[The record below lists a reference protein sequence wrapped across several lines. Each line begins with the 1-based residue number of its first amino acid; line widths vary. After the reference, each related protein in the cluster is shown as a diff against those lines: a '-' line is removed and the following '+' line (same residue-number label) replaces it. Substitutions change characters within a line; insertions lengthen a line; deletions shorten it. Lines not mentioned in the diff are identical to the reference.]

1 MRVLVTGGHGYVGG
15 RIAHHL
21 IQSGYKV
28 TLGSRQV
35 GGRAEWLPQADI
47 ANLDWGNQAAL
58 EKACKSMD
66 VVIHAAGMNAQDC
79 HKQPI
84 DALEFN
90 GVASSRL
97 AVAATT
103 VGVDKFVYFST
114 AHVYSNPL
122 QGFINEEVCPKNLDP
137 YATSHL
143 AGEYAIRNIWG
154 PKKNTP
160 IILRLSN
167 AIGAPM
173 HKNVNCWMLLVNDLC
188 LQAVQNKNLILRT
201 LGLQKRDFI
210 TLNDVSMAVEHLL
223 KIDISS
229 KENGI
234 FNIGSCLSI
243 TIFEMAHL
251 IASRCEVLFGFRPKI
266 TRPEGRI
273 TKINTE
279 ESIFIYDNKKLLST
293 GFNLGINFNREIDE
307 TLKMCARQNLR

>member
-15 RIAHHL
+15 RIAYHL

-35 GGRAEWLPQADI
+35 SGKPEWLPQADV
-47 ANLDWGNQAAL
+47 ASLDWGNQAAL
-58 EKACKSMD
+58 ENACNGVD
-66 VVIHAAGMNAQDC
+66 VVIHAAGMNAQEC

-97 AVAATT
+97 AVAATN
-103 VGVDKFVYFST
+103 VGVDKFVYLST
-114 AHVYSNPL
+114 AHIYLKPL
-122 QGFINEEVCPKNLDP
+122 QGLINEKVCPKNLDP
-137 YATSHL
+137 YASSHL
-143 AGEYAIRNIWG
+143 AGENAIRNIWG
-154 PKKNTP
+154 AEKNSP

-173 HKNVNCWMLLVNDLC
+173 HKNVNCWTLLVNDLC
-188 LQAVQNKNLILRT
+188 LQAVQNKNLVLRT

-229 KENGI
+229 EENGV
-234 FNIGSCLSI
+234 FNVGSRHSI
-243 TIFEMAHL
+243 TIFEMANL
-251 IASRCEVLFGFRPKI
+251 IACRCEALLGFKPNI
-266 TRPEGRI
+266 LRPEERGEE
-273 TKINTE
+273 INFE
-279 ESIFIYDNKKLLST
+279 EPPLIYDNKKLLST
-293 GFNLGINFNREIDE
+293 GFSLSMDFNREIDQ
-307 TLKMCARQNLR
+307 TLKMCATQNLV